1 MVLDIDSIT
10 HKVIHTFSVTQ
21 KLIVSDF
28 KRVEITAFMTC
39 TLKCRPSYI
48 GKFAKAHLYNI
59 IRKSKEVM
67 R

>member
-1 MVLDIDSIT
+1 MGYRLNLT
-10 HKVIHTFSVTQ
+10 NKVIFTFSVTQ

-48 GKFAKAHLYNI
+48 GKFAKAHLYNN